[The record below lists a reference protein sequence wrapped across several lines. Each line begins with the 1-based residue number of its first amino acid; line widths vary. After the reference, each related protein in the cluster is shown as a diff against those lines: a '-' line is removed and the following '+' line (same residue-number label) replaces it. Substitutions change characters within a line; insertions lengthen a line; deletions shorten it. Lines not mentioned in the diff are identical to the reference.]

1 MTLNKLAFSLLGALA
16 LTAPAFAGT
25 SAPASSGK
33 CSKCV
38 APQVAPAE
46 ELLGFTL
53 GVGYDT
59 NYFFR
64 GLEFGENWVT
74 SSLDYTTGIAD
85 GVRLDLGANYGHLAD
100 SGISTSNGPSYDRL
114 ELGAAV
120 VADLGGAELGLGYTY
135 YHHMGDFGNVLA
147 LVDSGL
153 EDGHEVNLNLAS
165 KLGIFNVGIGGNYD
179 FAIDGWYLEAAVNT
193 EIVINDWVSLV
204 PGANIG
210 YGIDYT
216 WHLQGVTGVSDFTHV
231 GVSLSLPIKLSKTA
245 TLTPYVAGNLPLDGL
260 EGSDNQLFGGVSL
273 SVKF

>member
-16 LTAPAFAGT
+16 LAAPAFAGT
-25 SAPASSGK
+25 APSAK

-38 APQVAPAE
+38 APVVAPE

-53 GVGYDT
+53 GVGYDS
-59 NYFFR
+59 NYIFR
-64 GLEFGENWVT
+64 GLEYGENYLT
-74 SSLDYTTGIAD
+74 SSLDYTTSLAD
-85 GVRLDLGANYGHLAD
+85 GIRLDAGASYGHLAD
-100 SGISTSNGPSYDRL
+100 SGLATSNGPSYDRL

-135 YHHMGDFGNVLA
+135 YHHMGDL
-147 LVDSGL
+147 DTIL
-153 EDGHEVNLNLAS
+153 EDGHEVGLNLAS
-165 KLGIFNVGIGGNYD
+165 KVSIFNVGVGANYD

-193 EIVINDWVSLV
+193 EIVLTDSISLV

-216 WHLQGVTGVSDFTHV
+216 YHLEGVVGVDDFTHV
-231 GVSLSLPIKLSKTA
+231 GLSLALPIKLTKTA
-245 TLTPYVAGNLPLDGL
+245 TLTPYIAGNLPLDGL
-260 EGSDNQLFGGVSL
+260 EGAENQLFGGVSL